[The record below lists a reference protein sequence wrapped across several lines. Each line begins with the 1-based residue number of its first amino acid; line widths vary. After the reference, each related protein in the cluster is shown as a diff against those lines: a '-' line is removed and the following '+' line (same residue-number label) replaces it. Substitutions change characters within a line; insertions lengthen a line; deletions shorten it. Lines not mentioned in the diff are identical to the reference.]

1 MLILRLCLLVAL
13 HAAIPAVASGPKTAT
28 FNVEGMAC
36 MLCEAKVK
44 KALHQTPGVFEA
56 KADRSSNQVEAKY
69 DPDKVNP
76 DVLAAVISKAGF
88 KASIKR

>member
-1 MLILRLCLLVAL
+1 MPILRLCLLIAFY
-13 HAAIPAVASGPKTAT
+13 AATPAIAGVPTTAT
-28 FNVEGMAC
+28 FHVEGMAC
-36 MLCEAKVK
+36 MLCEARVK

-56 KADRSSNQVEAKY
+56 KADRSINQVEAKY

-76 DVLAAVISKAGF
+76 DALVVVISKAGF